1 MTVVVNGVSKELP
14 EGTTVAELLA
24 SLDLPPSGRGVAVA
38 RNGDVVLRSEW
49 NDTHVDS
56 GDRIEILHAVQGG

>member
-14 EGTTVAELLA
+14 DGATVAELLA
-24 SLDLPPSGRGVAVA
+24 SLELPASGRGVAVA
-38 RNGDVVLRSEW
+38 RNGDVVLRSKW